1 MRQRVAD
8 AQTVVATMTAALP
21 EGAPAAAGEA
31 AAQLQQ
37 LAAQSRQLA
46 GQARTLAA
54 QRRQISAELK
64 QLAAERKQLAGQRTQ
79 LTHRAKELAAQRRQL
94 KDRSRQIVDP
104 AYRPAAVPTAA
115 AAAARN
121 ALRAKAVAGANV
133 LANNLPTP
141 PANETLPGLLQS
153 VRRAARLRAVDWQ
166 RPMARAQHP
175 TNQPADEI
183 AMQVA
188 NAAALIN
195 ALFSQLGGLEL
206 QQRSLVAQSALLDAQ
221 GSGDGIPSR
230 PPSTAQVRT

>member
-1 MRQRVAD
+1 
-8 AQTVVATMTAALP
+8 MTAALP

-94 KDRSRQIVDP
+94 KDQSRQIVDP

-121 ALRAKAVAGANV
+121 ALRAKAVAAANV
-133 LANNLPTP
+133 LASNLPMP

-153 VRRAARLRAVDWQ
+153 VRGAARLRAADWQ
-166 RPMARAQHP
+166 RPTARAQHP
-175 TNQPADEI
+175 TNPLAVEI
-183 AMQVA
+183 AAQVA

-206 QQRSLVAQSALLDAQ
+206 QQRSLAAQSALLDAQ
-221 GSGDGIPSR
+221 GSGDGIAARSPSA
-230 PPSTAQVRT
+230 AQVRAS